1 MAYRTTRMRHVM
13 ETIGGLWALT
23 GLAFKT
29 HFRLRGP
36 YWRWRYETAFG
47 HEPNKYTTRRQRLGA
62 MLDYGRWVYRMCK
75 HVK

>member
-1 MAYRTTRMRHVM
+1 M
-13 ETIGGLWALT
+13 ETIGGLWALA

-47 HEPNKYTTRRQRLGA
+47 HEPDRYTTRRQRFRA
-62 MLDYGRWVYRMCK
+62 MLDYGRWVYRMRK
-75 HVK
+75 HLK